1 MKAHIPNILTCC
13 NLICGCIA
21 TMFAFHHFFEL
32 ALLFIVIGAAFDFSD
47 GLAARALNVSSPIG
61 KELDSLADSI
71 TFGFAPASMLFY
83 ELGILSYPEVL
94 DSVKS
99 IIPYA
104 AFVLAA
110 YSSLRLAKFNLDTRQ
125 STSFI
130 GLPTPAN
137 SLFWASLLTAFG
149 GWFESMDYGFAV
161 LLLLMAISCWLL
173 ICEMPTFALKF
184 KSWGIKDG
192 DNIVKY
198 GFVLFSA
205 VLFITS
211 LVAGNAIGSIAF
223 IILAYI
229 LVSFIMWITKK

>member
-1 MKAHIPNILTCC
+1 MKANIPNILTCC

-21 TMFAFHHFFEL
+21 TFFAFYQEFEL

-71 TFGFAPASMLFY
+71 TFGFAPAAMLFY
-83 ELGILSYPEVL
+83 ELGIVSYPEAL
-94 DSVKS
+94 DSLKA
-99 IIPYA
+99 IIPYT

-125 STSFI
+125 SVSFI

-137 SLFWASLLTAFG
+137 SLFWASLLTAYG
-149 GWFESMDYGFAV
+149 EWFESVDYGFAI
-161 LLLLMAISCWLL
+161 LLLMMAVSCWLL
-173 ICEMPTFALKF
+173 ICEMPMFALKF

-192 DNIVKY
+192 DNLVKY
-198 GFVLFSA
+198 GFVAFSA
-205 VLFITS
+205 VLFIAS

-223 IILAYI
+223 IILVYI

>member
-1 MKAHIPNILTCC
+1 MKAIIPNALTCC

-21 TMFAFHHFFEL
+21 TLFALRGHFEF
-32 ALLFIVIGAAFDFSD
+32 ALLFIIIGAAFDFSD
-47 GLAARALNVSSPIG
+47 GLVARALNVSSPIG

-83 ELGILSYPEVL
+83 ELGVMNYPVVL
-94 DSVKS
+94 EQVAEY
-99 IIPYA
+99 IPYA

-137 SLFWASLLTAFG
+137 SLFWASLLTAYNE
-149 GWFESMDYGFAV
+149 WFENMTFGFAA
-161 LLLLMAISCWLL
+161 LLLMMTISCWLL
-173 ICEMPTFALKF
+173 ICEMPMFALKF

-229 LVSFIMWITKK
+229 LVSLIMWITKK